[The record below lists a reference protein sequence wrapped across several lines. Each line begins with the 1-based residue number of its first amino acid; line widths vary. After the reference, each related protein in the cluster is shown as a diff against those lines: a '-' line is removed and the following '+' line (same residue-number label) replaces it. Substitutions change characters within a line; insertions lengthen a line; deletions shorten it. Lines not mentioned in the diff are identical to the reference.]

1 MSLQPPII
9 ATDRECLTAFRR
21 RRDPAA
27 LRPVVERYL
36 AFVYSSA
43 LRRTNDPARA
53 AEVTRAVFLVLVR
66 RARLLSKKTIMAGWL
81 FHVTGVA
88 CRRAGVKTKRT
99 WLRLLR
105 RPREEFSPEAASWTR
120 ISGEIDESLERLSTK
135 RRNAVL
141 LATMLSW
148 PMGSAAAIL
157 RSSETR
163 ISNWGGTGLAKMTQ
177 RLSRRGLQVDEES
190 LALALAEEGCAV
202 SIPDGLLH
210 QILISIEE
218 SAGRKPSLKLARRI
232 LNTLA
237 WARWRRRFI
246 VGAPSLILALAL
258 LIFIGWII
266 SARDGHSRA
275 FTTLLILSVKNE
287 ARSVPGL
294 AQPARPWPTNLM
306 SAPLAVNS
314 IRSANDLYRP
324 TNIWLAH
331 LKFSPEQWKALEPKR
346 IGPLPHILQPN
357 GTVLLRHPGAQRSG
371 LAGVLGFD
379 FDWTHADFEFDGRTF
394 TNVASRI
401 KGNGTFLTSLS
412 GVKRSFKVDLNKFSP
427 GQKHGGMDELNF
439 HNLVNDFSCLND
451 TMACEFF
458 RDAGVP
464 APRTTYAWLTVSV
477 DGKWDRKPLG
487 LYVMV
492 EPVDADF
499 AREWFGSKKAPIF
512 KPVTYELFQDLG
524 DEWSAYAGIYD
535 LKTQA
540 TSAQQRRVIDFARLV
555 SHADDTEF
563 ASRVGDFLDLE
574 AFARFMAGQVLLSN
588 YDSFLANGQN
598 FYVYLDPRSNKFG
611 FIPWDMDLSWG
622 SFFLLGSTKQ
632 RERASIWHPWVGK
645 NLFLERVMAVEKF
658 RALYRARLE
667 DFSVRLFVP
676 KRLNQRVDVIAD
688 AIRGAVA
695 AESDFRLRKFEDSV
709 SVRRLAPSP
718 TDNSTRADRSAHQ
731 IKHFIQ
737 QRSKSVRQ
745 QLDGES
751 KGIILERS
759 PR

>member
-9 ATDRECLTAFRR
+9 ASDRECLVAFRCG
-21 RRDPAA
+21 RDPGE

-43 LRRTNDPARA
+43 FRRTHDPTRA
-53 AEVTRAVFLVLVR
+53 AEVTRAVFLVLAR
-66 RARLLSKKTIMAGWL
+66 RARRLRKTTVLAGWL
-81 FHVTGVA
+81 FHVTAVA
-88 CRRAGVKTKRT
+88 CRRAGMKSKQT
-99 WLRLLR
+99 WLRFWC
-105 RPREEFSPEAASWTR
+105 RPREEFSPEAALQTR
-120 ISGEIDESLERLSTK
+120 ISGEIDEALERLSKK

-141 LATMLSW
+141 LLMMLNW
-148 PMGSAAAIL
+148 PRESAAAVL

-163 ISNWGGTGLAKMTQ
+163 VSRRASSGLKKMAQ

-190 LALALAEEGCAV
+190 LALALAEESCAA

-210 QILISIEE
+210 EILTSIKEN
-218 SAGRKPSLKLARRI
+218 AGRKPSLKLARCT
-232 LNTLA
+232 LNTLT
-237 WARWRRRFI
+237 WACWRRRII

-258 LIFIGWII
+258 LTFIGWMI

-331 LKFSPEQWKALEPKR
+331 LKFSPEQWKALEPRR

-379 FDWTHADFEFDGRTF
+379 FDWAHADFEFDGRTF

-412 GVKRSFKVDLNKFSP
+412 GAKRSFKVDLNKFSP

-499 AREWFGSKKAPIF
+499 ARAWFGSKKAPIF

-540 TSAQQRRVIDFARLV
+540 TPAQQRRVIDFARLV
-555 SHADDTEF
+555 SHADDAEF
-563 ASRVGDFLDLE
+563 AMRVGDFLDME

-622 SFFLLGSTKQ
+622 SFFLLGTTKQ
-632 RERASIWHPWVGK
+632 RERASIWHPWVGR
-645 NLFLERVMAVEKF
+645 NLFLERVMAVGEF

-667 DFSVRLFVP
+667 DFSTRLFVP
-676 KRLNQRVDVIAD
+676 QRLNERVNEIAE
-688 AIRGAVA
+688 AIRGPVA

-709 SVRRLAPSP
+709 SDRRLEPAP
-718 TDNSTRADRSAHQ
+718 TDHSTRADRSAHQ

-737 QRSKSVRQ
+737 QRSKSVRH
-745 QLDGES
+745 QLDGTS
-751 KGIILERS
+751 KGIIIERG